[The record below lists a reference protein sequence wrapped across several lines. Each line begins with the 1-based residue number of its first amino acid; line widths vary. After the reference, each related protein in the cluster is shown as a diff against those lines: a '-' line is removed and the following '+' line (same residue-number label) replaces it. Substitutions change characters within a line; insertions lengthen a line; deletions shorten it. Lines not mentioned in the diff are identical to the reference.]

1 MGLTTSGST
10 DTSSYPTPALSVA
23 QMFYDRVAAT
33 PNAEAFRHPTAA
45 GWASVTWAQ
54 TAETV
59 RTMAAGLLALGILPE
74 QRVAVASATRV
85 EWLYA
90 DLAIMC
96 AGAATTALY
105 PSTTEKD
112 VAYILADSG
121 TRIVFAEDH
130 TQVAKLRAQR
140 DHLPDLIRVVTFDGQ
155 ADGEWVLSLA
165 DLQALGAKHLVEN
178 PTLVDEA
185 VAAVQPEH
193 LATLI
198 YTSGTTGR
206 PKGVELPHRCWT
218 YIAAGAEAIGILRPD
233 DLQYLW
239 LPLSH
244 SFGKMLAAV
253 QLRIGFP
260 TAVDGRMDRI
270 VDNLAVV
277 RPTFMAGPPRIFEKV
292 HAKVVQTVHEEG
304 GIKLR
309 LFTWAFGVGS
319 QVSRARIEGRRPNP
333 LVQAQFALADR
344 LVLSKVRA
352 RLGGRIRFLVSGSA
366 ALSQDI
372 AAWFHAAG
380 LVVIEGYALTETGGG
395 ACIGSPEHPMFGVVG
410 PPLVGSEI
418 KLAADGEILIRGPL
432 VMRGYHNLPDAT
444 SEVLAAD
451 GWFATGD
458 IGEIDDAGRLRV
470 TDRKKDLI
478 KTSGGKYISPQAIE
492 VMFKAV
498 CPLAS
503 QMLVHADR
511 RNYATALI
519 TLDPEALAQWA
530 RAQGLAATDYASLAA
545 DPAVHAYVESSIDE
559 LNGRLNRWETIK
571 DFRILDHDLSVES
584 DELTPS
590 MKVKRKTMEAKYESL
605 LDSMYGGQSRG

>member
-1 MGLTTSGST
+1 V
-10 DTSSYPTPALSVA
+10 SSYPTPALSVA
-23 QMFYDRVAAT
+23 RMFYDRVAAT
-33 PNAEAFRHPTAA
+33 PHAEAFRHPTAA

-54 TAETV
+54 TSETV
-59 RTMAAGLLALGILPE
+59 RTMAAGLLALGIRPK

-96 AGAATTALY
+96 AGAATTAVY
-105 PSTTEKD
+105 PSTAGED
-112 VAYILADSG
+112 VAYILSDSG
-121 TRIVFAEDH
+121 TRIVFAEDD

-140 DHLPDLIRVVTFDGQ
+140 DRLPDLIRVVTFDGQ

-178 PTLVDEA
+178 PTSVDEA
-185 VAAVQPEH
+185 VAAVEPEQ

-218 YIAAGAEAIGILRPD
+218 YIGAGAEAIGILRPD

-244 SFGKMLAAV
+244 SFGKMLEAV
-253 QLRIGFP
+253 QLQIGFP

-270 VDNLAVV
+270 VDNLAVL

-292 HAKVVQTVHEEG
+292 HAKVVQTVQEEG

-503 QMLVHADR
+503 QMFVHADR

-530 RAQGLAATDYASLAA
+530 RAQGLTATDYPSLAA
-545 DPAVHAYVESSIDE
+545 DPAVHAYVRSSINE

-571 DFRILDHDLSVES
+571 DFPDTRPRPVGRERRVDAEHEGQTQDDGGEVRVAARLDVRRSVAR
-584 DELTPS
+584 LT
-590 MKVKRKTMEAKYESL
+590 R
-605 LDSMYGGQSRG
+605 

>member
-1 MGLTTSGST
+1 MALTTSGST
-10 DTSSYPTPALSVA
+10 DTSSYPTPAVSVA
-23 QMFYDRVAAT
+23 RMFYDRVSAS
-33 PNAEAFRHPTAA
+33 PHAEAYRHPTAA
-45 GWASVTWAQ
+45 GWASVSWAE
-54 TAETV
+54 TAQTV
-59 RTMAAGLLALGILPE
+59 RTMAAGLLALGIQPE
-74 QRVAVASATRV
+74 QRVAITSGTRI
-85 EWLYA
+85 EWIYA

-96 AGAATTALY
+96 AGAATTAVY
-105 PSTTEKD
+105 PSTAGND

-121 TRIVFAEDH
+121 TRIVFAEDDS
-130 TQVAKLRAQR
+130 QVAKLRAQR

-155 ADGEWVLSLA
+155 SDGEWVLSLA

-178 PTLVDEA
+178 PTAVDEA
-185 VAAVQPEH
+185 VAAIQPEQ

-206 PKGVELPHRCWT
+206 AKGVELPHRCWT
-218 YIAAGAEAIGILRPD
+218 YIGAGAEAIGILRPD

-244 SFGKMLAAV
+244 SFGKMLEAV
-253 QLRIGFP
+253 QLQIGFP

-270 VDNLAVV
+270 VDNLALL

-292 HAKVVQTVHEEG
+292 HAKVVQTVQEEG
-304 GIKLR
+304 GLKR
-309 LFTWAFGVGS
+309 RVFTWAFGVGR
-319 QVSRARIEGRRPNP
+319 QVSRARMEGRRPNP

-366 ALSQDI
+366 ALSRDI

-395 ACIGSPEHPMFGVVG
+395 ACIGSPEHPIFGVVG
-410 PPLVGSEI
+410 RPLVGSEI

-458 IGEIDDAGRLRV
+458 IGEIDDEGRLRV

-492 VMFKAV
+492 VMFKAT

-519 TLDPEALAQWA
+519 TLDPEALGQWA
-530 RAQGLAATDYASLAA
+530 RSQGLTATDYPSLAA
-545 DPAVHAYVESSIDE
+545 DPAVHAYVQSSIDE

-571 DFRILDHDLSVES
+571 DFRILDHDLSVEG

-590 MKVKRKTMEAKYESL
+590 MKVKRKTMEAKYRSL
-605 LDSMYGGQSRG
+605 LDSMYDGQSRG

>member
-1 MGLTTSGST
+1 MARMTSGST
-10 DTSSYPTPALSVA
+10 DPRSYPTPAASVA
-23 QMFYDRVAAT
+23 RMFYDRVAAT
-33 PNAEAFRHPTAA
+33 PYGEAFRHPTAA

-54 TAETV
+54 AEETV
-59 RTMAAGLLALGILPE
+59 KTMAAGLLALGIRPE
-74 QRVAVASATRV
+74 QRVAVASATRI
-85 EWLYA
+85 EWIYA

-96 AGAATTALY
+96 AGGATTAVY
-105 PSTTEKD
+105 PSTAASD

-121 TRIVFAEDH
+121 TRIVFAEDNI
-130 TQVAKLRAQR
+130 QVAKLRAQR
-140 DHLPDLIRVVTFDGQ
+140 DHLPDLFRVVVFDGQ

-178 PTLVDEA
+178 PTSVDEA
-185 VAAVQPEH
+185 VAAVQSEQ

-218 YIAAGAEAIGILRPD
+218 YIGAGAEAIGILRPD
-233 DLQYLW
+233 DLHYLW

-253 QLRIGFP
+253 QLQIGFP
-260 TAVDGRMDRI
+260 TAVDGRIDRV
-270 VDNLAVV
+270 VDNLAVL

-292 HAKVVQTVHEEG
+292 YSKVVQTVQEEG
-304 GIKLR
+304 GAKLR
-309 LFTWAFGVGS
+309 LFDWAFGVGG
-319 QVSRARIEGRRPNP
+319 QVSRAQIDGRRPNP
-333 LVQAQFALADR
+333 LVRAQFAVADR

-380 LVVIEGYALTETGGG
+380 LSLIEGYALTETGGG
-395 ACIGSPEHPMFGVVG
+395 ACIGSPEHPVLGVVG
-410 PPLVGSEI
+410 LPLLGSEI

-432 VMRGYHNLPDAT
+432 VMRGYHHLPDAT
-444 SEVLAAD
+444 SDVLAAD

-492 VMFKAV
+492 VTFKAV

-503 QMLVHADR
+503 QMFVHADR

-519 TLDPEALAQWA
+519 TLDPDAVAQWA
-530 RAQGLAATDYASLAA
+530 RAQGLTETEYPVLAA
-545 DPAVHAYVESSIDE
+545 DPTVHAYVQSSIDE

-571 DFRILDHDLSVES
+571 DFRILDHDLSVEN

-590 MKVKRKTMEAKYESL
+590 LKVKRKTMETKYATL
-605 LDSMYGGQSRG
+605 LDSMYHGQSRA

>member
-1 MGLTTSGST
+1 M
-10 DTSSYPTPALSVA
+10 
-23 QMFYDRVAAT
+23 
-33 PNAEAFRHPTAA
+33 
-45 GWASVTWAQ
+45 
-54 TAETV
+54 
-59 RTMAAGLLALGILPE
+59 
-74 QRVAVASATRV
+74 
-85 EWLYA
+85 
-90 DLAIMC
+90 
-96 AGAATTALY
+96 
-105 PSTTEKD
+105 
-112 VAYILADSG
+112 
-121 TRIVFAEDH
+121 
-130 TQVAKLRAQR
+130 
-140 DHLPDLIRVVTFDGQ
+140 
-155 ADGEWVLSLA
+155 
-165 DLQALGAKHLVEN
+165 
-178 PTLVDEA
+178 
-185 VAAVQPEH
+185 AAVQPEH

-319 QVSRARIEGRRPNP
+319 QVSRARIEGRRPSP

-590 MKVKRKTMEAKYESL
+590 MKVKRKIDGGEVRVAAR
-605 LDSMYGGQSRG
+605 LDVRRPAPWMTRPTRPTEETRTRTWCRCGCATAPRRSSYRSCTPTVRRCGTSTSSCPPRPASTGSWPRSPSSPTPCSTTSSTRWTGSTTSRWCCW